1 MLPRS
6 AAPTPERAAPRTGRR
21 FLGLDAAE
29 WGVVGLG
36 TIIGIAVG
44 LLVHWVD
51 SLATDVAYMADFARA
66 VAYVVAFVVFMV
78 GVGQLTTGR
87 RWLLLGV
94 IPFAIAAIIASGF
107 GPTAAPSV
115 QVEGTL
121 GLAVDGSRAEAGVAV
136 CTWAAGRE
144 KVERINNRGTLPT
157 GREYALDVDRGR
169 LRIKL
174 EVDGGEY
181 VALGAEAFATID
193 GAAQEASLH
202 LPLLQTLVSAPEGIP
217 AAVEASIDWACQPV
231 PSS

>member
-1 MLPRS
+1 VV
-6 AAPTPERAAPRTGRR
+6 A
-21 FLGLDAAE
+21 LGALI
-29 WGVVGLG
+29 GVG
-36 TIIGIAVG
+36 VG

-51 SLATDVAYMADFARA
+51 SLATDVAYMADFIRA
-66 VAYVVAFVVFMV
+66 LAYVVAFVVFMV

-94 IPFAIAAIIASGF
+94 VPFAIAAIVASGF

-121 GLAVDGSRAEAGVAV
+121 DLAVDGSRADPGVAV

-174 EVDGGEY
+174 ELDGGEY
-181 VALGAEAFATID
+181 VALGAEAFATLD
-193 GAAQEASLH
+193 GAAQDAGLH
-202 LPLLQTLVSAPEGIP
+202 LPLLQTLVSAPADIP
-217 AAVEASIDWACQPV
+217 GAVEADIGWTCQPA

>member
-1 MLPRS
+1 
-6 AAPTPERAAPRTGRR
+6 
-21 FLGLDAAE
+21 
-29 WGVVGLG
+29 VVGLG
-36 TIIGIAVG
+36 TLIGIGVG

-51 SLATDVAYMADFARA
+51 SLATDVAYMGDFIRA

-94 IPFAIAAIIASGF
+94 IPFAVAAIVASGF
-107 GPTAAPSV
+107 GPTAAPAV
-115 QVEGTL
+115 QVDGTL
-121 GLAVDGSRAEAGVAV
+121 DLTVDGSRADPGVAV

-144 KVERINNRGTLPT
+144 EVERINNRGTLPK

-174 EVDGGEY
+174 ELDGGEY
-181 VALGAEAFATID
+181 VALGADAFATID
-193 GAAQEASLH
+193 GAAQDASLH

-217 AAVEASIDWACQPV
+217 GAVDASIAWTCQPA
-231 PSS
+231 PT

>member
-1 MLPRS
+1 MFPRS
-6 AAPTPERAAPRTGRR
+6 AAPTPEPAAPRTGRR
-21 FLGLDAAE
+21 FIGLDAAE

-36 TIIGIAVG
+36 SLIGIGVG

-51 SLATDVAYMADFARA
+51 SLATDVAYMADFMRA

-121 GLAVDGSRAEAGVAV
+121 DLAVDGSPADPGVAV

-169 LRIKL
+169 LRVKL
-174 EVDGGEY
+174 ELDGGEY
-181 VALGAEAFATID
+181 VALGSEAFDTID
-193 GAAQEASLH
+193 GAGQDAGLH
-202 LPLLQTLVSAPEGIP
+202 LPLLQTLVSAPAGIP
-217 AAVEASIDWACQPV
+217 AAVNARIDWTCQPA
-231 PSS
+231 PAS

>member
-1 MLPRS
+1 MV
-6 AAPTPERAAPRTGRR
+6 A
-21 FLGLDAAE
+21 LGALI
-29 WGVVGLG
+29 GVG
-36 TIIGIAVG
+36 VG

-51 SLATDVAYMADFARA
+51 SLATDVAYMADFIRA

-94 IPFAIAAIIASGF
+94 VPFAIAAIVASGF

-121 GLAVDGSRAEAGVAV
+121 DLAVDGSRADPGVAV
-136 CTWAAGRE
+136 CTWAAGRD
-144 KVERINNRGTLPT
+144 KIERINNRGTLPT

-174 EVDGGEY
+174 ELDGGEY
-181 VALGAEAFATID
+181 VALGAEAFASLD
-193 GAAQEASLH
+193 GAAQDAGLH
-202 LPLLQTLVSAPEGIP
+202 LPLLQTLVSAPAGIP
-217 AAVEASIDWACQPV
+217 GAVEANIAWTCQPA